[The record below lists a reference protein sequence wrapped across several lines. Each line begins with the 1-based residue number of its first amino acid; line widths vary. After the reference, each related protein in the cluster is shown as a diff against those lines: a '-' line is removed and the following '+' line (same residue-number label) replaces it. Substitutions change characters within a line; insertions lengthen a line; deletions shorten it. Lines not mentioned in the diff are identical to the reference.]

1 MCGICGFAGTSKRSD
16 EARSLLQAMTN
27 SLSHRGPDGGSI
39 WLDHEVGLGHR
50 RLAIIDLN
58 TGDQPMWEATR
69 QQVIVFNGEIYNYP
83 ELKSELEAKGYKF
96 LTTSDTEIIHAAI
109 QEWGLDQGLLRLR
122 GMFAFALY
130 NTQTKTI
137 LLARDRTG
145 IKPMFWTVKDGT
157 LYFASEA
164 KALLQHEIVE
174 RSMDAASIHD
184 YLAFG
189 HAVTPRTC
197 WRDIHF
203 LPPGSWMEFGPHGQR
218 QGIFWQ
224 WTPCPEKNVSEQV
237 WLARFEETF
246 SDALKHHLLSDVPLG
261 AFLSGGIDSSL
272 VVALLASRHV
282 EGLNT
287 FNVSFEEQAF
297 NESPFA
303 KLVAEQYQTNHQ
315 EIIVSSKNAD
325 PELLIKVMEQFD
337 EPFGDTASLPNY
349 MLSQVTAKHVKVVL
363 SGDGGD
369 EILGG
374 YPFYKRLK
382 QVEKWNRLG
391 WANPL
396 VGSALNALVGMRVP
410 QAAKLNKFWLNAQG
424 GPSERLTMLSTLF
437 TEVER
442 FKNYTPAFREIV
454 AGLGATFT
462 RIEPYVP
469 IDVRDPLDRMY
480 ALEFRIRLN
489 NGYLRKV
496 DITSSAHGLET
507 RVPFLDNDM
516 LEWSQT
522 VPSHMKIKNGQLK
535 YLGYRLAE
543 KYLPEQV
550 VHRSKHGFNFP
561 FDDWSRTPRTQ
572 AFLHDLLF
580 AKEARWK
587 EILQPNFIDEAW
599 GVFSGQRQS
608 PLLSRMG
615 AYNRVYALTSLETWL
630 RKWSPSCY

>member
-1 MCGICGFAGTSKRSD
+1 MCGICGFAGISKHSN
-16 EARSLLQAMTN
+16 EALPLLQAMTD
-27 SLSHRGPDGGSI
+27 SLAHRGPDGGNI
-39 WLDHEVGLGHR
+39 WLDHEAGLGHR

-58 TGDQPMWEATR
+58 TGGQPMWDVTH

-83 ELKSELEAKGYKF
+83 ELKNELEIKGYKF
-96 LTTSDTEIIHAAI
+96 LTASDTEIIQAVI
-109 QEWGLDQGLLRLR
+109 QEWGRNEGLLRLR

-130 NTQTKTI
+130 DTRTKTM

-145 IKPMFWTVKDGT
+145 IKPLFWTVKDSV
-157 LYFASEA
+157 LYFASEV
-164 KALLQHEIVE
+164 KALLQQGLVE
-174 RSMDAASIHD
+174 RSMDVASIHD

-197 WRDIHF
+197 WREVH
-203 LPPGSWMEFGPHGQR
+203 LLQPGSWMEFGPQGQR
-218 QGIFWQ
+218 QGIYWQ
-224 WTPCPEKNVSEQV
+224 WTPHPEENVSEQM
-237 WLARFEETF
+237 WLTRLEGTL
-246 SDALKHHLLSDVPLG
+246 SDSLRHHLLSDVPLG

-272 VVALLASRHV
+272 AVALLASHHV
-282 EGLNT
+282 NGLHT
-287 FNVSFEEQAF
+287 FNVSFEEQTF
-297 NESPFA
+297 NESPYA
-303 KLVAEQYQTNHQ
+303 KLVADQYQTYHE
-315 EIIVSSKNAD
+315 EIAVSSRNAD
-325 PELLIKVMEQFD
+325 PELLIQVMEQFD

-349 MLSQVTAKHVKVVL
+349 MLSQATARNVKVVL

-382 QVEKWNRLG
+382 QVERWNRLA
-391 WANPL
+391 WADPL
-396 VGSALNALVGMRVP
+396 VGPTLNALVGMRLP
-410 QAAKLNKFWLNAQG
+410 QATRLNKFWLNAKG

-437 TEVER
+437 TEVDR
-442 FKNYTPAFREIV
+442 FKNYTLAFRELV
-454 AGLGATFT
+454 AEQGATFT

-469 IDVRDPLDRMY
+469 VEVRDPLDRMF

-522 VPSHMKIKNGQLK
+522 VPSSMKIKAGQLK

-543 KYLPEQV
+543 KYLPDQV
-550 VHRSKHGFNFP
+550 VHRPKHGFNFP
-561 FDDWSRTPRTQ
+561 FDDWSRTPRIQ

-599 GVFSGQRQS
+599 DVFSNQRQS
-608 PLLSRMG
+608 PFLSRMG
-615 AYNRVYALTSLETWL
+615 AYNRIYTLTSLETWL
-630 RKWSPSCY
+630 RKWKPSC